1 MYYYLVSKVINNKRV
16 ITMANIQLEL
26 SCIMDDEKKHFG
38 GDQHWY
44 KAKWHSVSGCGPT
57 VAATI
62 LAHLAEYKESCRALY
77 KYNFP
82 LQKEEFVRHMGEVRE
97 FVKPGIN
104 GLTSKTYFACEVKRF
119 AESRGVNL
127 KTDLVSKKIDADKAY
142 ERVKHSID
150 KGLPL
155 ALLILK
161 NPEPEI
167 EEFTWHWMV
176 VIGYKEEKRQ
186 IVMTTWGK
194 IFDLDFDKVWNQ
206 SGRYSSGLVCIIPEE
221 VTACS

>member
-1 MYYYLVSKVINNKRV
+1 
-16 ITMANIQLEL
+16 MAEIQLEL
-26 SCIMDDEKKHFG
+26 SCILEDEKKHFG

-62 LAHLAEYKESCRALY
+62 LAHLAEHNKNMRALY
-77 KYNFP
+77 KHNFP
-82 LQKEEFVRHMGEVRE
+82 LQKEEFVCHMSEVRE

-119 AESRGVNL
+119 AESRKVAL
-127 KTDLVSKKIDADKAY
+127 DTEIISKKLSADNAY
-142 ERVKHSID
+142 EKIKESID

-161 NPEPEI
+161 NPAPEL

-176 VIGYKEEKRQ
+176 VIGYKEEKKQ

-194 IFDLDFDKVWNQ
+194 IFDLDFEKIWNQ
-206 SGRYSSGLVCIIPEE
+206 KGRNSSGLVSIVPQ
-221 VTACS
+221 